1 MSISGREVAI
11 ILSDHFDADE
21 FNGLHKCLSQ
31 AGALVSVVG
40 EESGKRLADWTR
52 MQEATVEV
60 TYEEARSYSFDVV
73 VISNG
78 YSPDEIRVN
87 NAATGFILD
96 MYNANRIVGAIY
108 HGPQVLISLGILKDK
123 NVTGS
128 PSIKIDLEN
137 AGATYLDEPVVV
149 DGNLITG
156 REPSD
161 LQDFCG
167 AIIDELRR
175 LQEYIA

>member
-1 MSISGREVAI
+1 MSISGREMAI

-21 FNGLHKCLSQ
+21 FNNLHRCFSE

-40 EESGKRLADWTR
+40 EESGKKLTDWKHV
-52 MQEATVEV
+52 QEVAVEV
-60 TYEEARSYSFDVV
+60 TYEEARSYNFDAIIV
-73 VISNG
+73 SNG
-78 YSPDEIRVN
+78 YTPDEIRIDD
-87 NAATGFILD
+87 AALSFITD

-128 PSIKIDLEN
+128 PSIKVDLEN
-137 AGATYLDEPVVV
+137 AGATYFDEPVVV
-149 DGNLITG
+149 DGNIVTG

-161 LQDFCG
+161 VQDFCD
-167 AIIDELRR
+167 AIIDELRQP
-175 LQEYIA
+175 QEYIA